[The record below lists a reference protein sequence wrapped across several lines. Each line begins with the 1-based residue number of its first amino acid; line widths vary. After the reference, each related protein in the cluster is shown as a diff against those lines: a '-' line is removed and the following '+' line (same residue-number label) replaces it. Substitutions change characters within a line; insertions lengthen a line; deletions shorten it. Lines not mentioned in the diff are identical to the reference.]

1 MKSSYRRPAN
11 VSHGDPYLA
20 VLALCR
26 ANIGIYAF
34 ITSLLIGLLFSAQSV
49 HGHAPEAQTT
59 PQPQR
64 LDEPWLALAGL
75 DTSDFP
81 LVRSRLWTADAESA
95 PVSDL
100 SSLIVRENGVP
111 VSEFTTNTVRV
122 GVDLV
127 FILDANDMLQQV
139 DDDSGLTRL
148 EKVREGIGRF
158 ANNYMDPTG
167 LDRVSILVPG
177 PENQGT
183 QWIVR
188 DAAQPVALTAAAD
201 NYATTIAGQVL
212 RSNTPVNEMLLEA
225 LDHLAGSEAGRF
237 RAIWLL
243 TDGARLNQQLDY
255 ASLTTEALTEQI
267 PFFVAILGA
276 RADENEVVNVT
287 RLIEPTRGRYL
298 HMPQADAADPF
309 YQLWQQQGQQVQI
322 EYTSLQRQS
331 GSVELSAQLGN
342 VQDSLSFEITL
353 AAPDVTFEG
362 LNETIRRV
370 GTSPDTLL
378 PLLQPAAQPFTAVVN
393 WPDGRPRRLARLDF
407 RVNNLSQPVNLEES
421 GGTVDMVS
429 RYPLVWDISELDAGT
444 YRLQLFIE
452 DELGYQATSPVM
464 EVEILVS
471 RPEPPTP
478 TAAPTSAPLLPVV
491 GGLSAG
497 GLTAAPWFW
506 LLLVAGIGLL
516 GLLLFFIFRTR
527 RQPAVTSE
535 TEEDAV
541 AIPPAAR
548 GPASDMQIAYLE
560 RLDAG
565 GVPTGEQLLITQS
578 SLPGPTTFYN
588 VTIGRDPTAV
598 DFVLEDAG
606 VSRLHARIHGSA
618 SEGYWLH
625 DEGSAGG
632 TYLNFERL
640 GLAPR
645 RLEHGDVVQFGRL
658 MFRFVLTSG

>member
-1 MKSSYRRPAN
+1 MKSSYQRPAN
-11 VSHGDPYLA
+11 FRRIQRVVANLA
-20 VLALCR
+20 FGLCAFVVLVVL
-26 ANIGIYAF
+26 
-34 ITSLLIGLLFSAQSV
+34 SAPPTLY
-49 HGHAPEAQTT
+49 GRLPEAQET

-64 LDEPWLALAGL
+64 RDEPWIALAGL

-81 LVRSRLWTADAESA
+81 LVRSRLWTADTQSA
-95 PVSDL
+95 PISDL
-100 SSLIVRENGVP
+100 SSLVVRENGVP
-111 VSEFTTNTVRV
+111 VTEYTTNDVRV

-127 FILDANDMLQQV
+127 FVIDANDMLQQV
-139 DDDSGLTRL
+139 DDNGGLTRL
-148 EKVREGIGRF
+148 EKVRESIGRF

-167 LDRVSILVPG
+167 LDRVSLLVPG

-183 QWIVR
+183 EWIVR
-188 DAAQPVALTAAAD
+188 DAAQPAALAAAAD

-212 RSNTPVNEMLLEA
+212 RSNTPVNEMLLVA
-225 LDHLAGSEAGRF
+225 LDHLGENEAGRF

-243 TDGARLNQQLDY
+243 TDGARLDQQLDY
-255 ASLTTEALTEQI
+255 PTLTTEGLAAQL

-276 RADENEVVNVT
+276 RADENEIANVN

-309 YQLWQQQGQQVQI
+309 YQLWQQQGRQTQI

-331 GSVELSAQLGN
+331 GAVELSVQLGN
-342 VQDSLSFEITL
+342 IRDALTFDVTL

-362 LNETIRRV
+362 LSERIRRV

-378 PLLQPAAQPFTAVVN
+378 PLLQPAAQPFTAAVN
-393 WPDGRPRRLARLDF
+393 WPDGRPRQLARLDF
-407 RVNNLSQPVNLEES
+407 RVNNLSQPVNLEAS
-421 GGTVDMVS
+421 GGAVDMVS
-429 RYPLVWDISELDAGT
+429 RYPLVWDISELDTGT

-452 DELGYQATSPVM
+452 DELGYQATSPVV

-478 TAAPTSAPLLPVV
+478 TAAPTSVPLLPGIGGLTTAGMAATPWIWLLPVV
-491 GGLSAG
+491 GIA
-497 GLTAAPWFW
+497 
-506 LLLVAGIGLL
+506 LL
-516 GLLLFFIFRTR
+516 GLLLFFIIRSRRRTAA
-527 RQPAVTSE
+527 PAEVGE
-535 TEEDAV
+535 GAEEAV
-541 AIPPAAR
+541 AFPPPAAR
-548 GPASDMQIAYLE
+548 PSGHAQVAYIE

-565 GVPTGEQLLITQS
+565 GVPTGEQFMITQS
-578 SLPGPTTFYN
+578 SLPGLTTFYN
-588 VTIGRDPTAV
+588 VTIGRDPAAV
-598 DFVLEDAG
+598 DFVLDDAG
-606 VSRLHARIHGSA
+606 ISRLHARIHGNA
-618 SEGYWLH
+618 AEGYWLH

-658 MFRFVLTSG
+658 MFRFVLTS